1 MGKEYILVI
10 ILIMFTNFVLYA
22 DISNRLK
29 QIVNRINRI
38 ELEQI
43 TMILDLKQKQKQ
55 KGENDNEDF
64 KK

>member
-1 MGKEYILVI
+1 MDKEYILVI

-43 TMILDLKQKQKQ
+43 TMILDRKQ
-55 KGENDNEDF
+55 KGENDNENI
-64 KK
+64 KKWI

>member
-1 MGKEYILVI
+1 MDKEYILVI

-22 DISNRLK
+22 DISNRLR

-43 TMILDLKQKQKQ
+43 TMILDKKT
-55 KGENDNEDF
+55 KGESDNENI

>member
-1 MGKEYILVI
+1 MDKEYILVI

-43 TMILDLKQKQKQ
+43 TMILKNK
-55 KGENDNEDF
+55 KGENENENI

>member
-1 MGKEYILVI
+1 MDKEYILVI

-43 TMILDLKQKQKQ
+43 TMILDK

-64 KK
+64 KKWILC

>member
-1 MGKEYILVI
+1 MDKEYILVI

-43 TMILDLKQKQKQ
+43 TMILKNK
-55 KGENDNEDF
+55 KGESDNDI
-64 KK
+64 

>member
-1 MGKEYILVI
+1 MDKEYILVI

-43 TMILDLKQKQKQ
+43 TMILDK

>member
-1 MGKEYILVI
+1 MDKEYILVI

-43 TMILDLKQKQKQ
+43 TMILKNK
-55 KGENDNEDF
+55 KGESDNENI

>member
-1 MGKEYILVI
+1 MDKEYILVI

-43 TMILDLKQKQKQ
+43 TMILDK
-55 KGENDNEDF
+55 KGENDNE
-64 KK
+64 K

>member
-1 MGKEYILVI
+1 MDKKYILVI

-22 DISNRLK
+22 DISNRLR
-29 QIVNRINRI
+29 QIINRINRI

-43 TMILDLKQKQKQ
+43 TMILGEKQ
-55 KGENDNEDF
+55 KGESENDI

>member
-1 MGKEYILVI
+1 MDKEYILVI

-43 TMILDLKQKQKQ
+43 TMILDKKQKKDVI
-55 KGENDNEDF
+55 KDE
-64 KK
+64 

>member
-1 MGKEYILVI
+1 MNKGYILVI

-22 DISNRLK
+22 DISNRLR

-43 TMILDLKQKQKQ
+43 TMILGENQ
-55 KGENDNEDF
+55 KGESENDI